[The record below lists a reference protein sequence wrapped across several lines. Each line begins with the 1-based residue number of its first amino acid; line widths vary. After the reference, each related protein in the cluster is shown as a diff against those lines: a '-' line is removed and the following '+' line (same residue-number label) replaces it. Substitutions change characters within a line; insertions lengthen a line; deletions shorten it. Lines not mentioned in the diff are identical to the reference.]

1 MHIHV
6 IAVGRIKERFMVEGI
21 TEYLKRLGPYC
32 RVDVREVPEERLPE
46 RASAAEQDIV
56 RQKEG
61 ERILAL
67 IPPDSY
73 TIALSIEGQALSSP
87 ELAAMIDR
95 LGLTGKSELNFII
108 GGSIGLSGAVIAR
121 ADYLLSFSRLTF
133 PHQLMRLILLEQ
145 IYRAFK
151 ISRGEPYHK

>member
-1 MHIHV
+1 VHIHV